1 MKRLKIRDKLII
13 VNISIFL
20 FIFLSQ
26 FVFQNIFFDNYYN
39 YYKESKLRNSIKG
52 FEKVLHNDNL
62 SNEYINRNLHGNEIV
77 LFYLDKDL
85 NVIKGELTNV
95 SKLSIKTKNNNV
107 IDLAVGFMPLEGSY
121 LRVGDFVE
129 IDALKL
135 KNDDNIY
142 IKNIVIK
149 ETRKEKTNPIL
160 DLSKYDFDF
169 EEKTDVRF
177 EGELTSFD
185 NVNEKIYNNK
195 QTVVNY
201 LNFLD
206 KNKIEEGSKIFSD
219 LNKKYLINLKKV
231 DDNYILALTSM
242 EGSKETIDILNNFN
256 IYIILLTLVLAVSII
271 YIYSMKITKPLL
283 EMKEVA
289 KSIAN
294 QDFDKE
300 LIINSKDELQD
311 LAQSLNSISSNLK
324 GNISELKEA
333 NEKLKREYEERL
345 EIEKNQNFLL
355 INISHDLKTPLTIIK
370 GYLKAIKDGIYSK
383 DEYIDY
389 TISGVDEISKTL
401 NEMLEITKL
410 KSKSYFLD
418 IELSDFTRLV
428 YKTYDKLKYLA
439 REKQQIVMLNLV
451 DDAFVNV
458 DEKEMKKVLE
468 NLITNAIKY
477 SPNKMNINIDLVENH
492 DKYVFSIENEGV
504 LIPEEDIKN
513 IFKEFYRVDKSRNKK
528 TAGHGLG
535 LVIVKVILES
545 HNIQYNIENN
555 KKGVKFTMYLPK
567 N

>member
-1 MKRLKIRDKLII
+1 MI
-13 VNISIFL
+13 
-20 FIFLSQ
+20 
-26 FVFQNIFFDNYYN
+26 
-39 YYKESKLRNSIKG
+39 
-52 FEKVLHNDNL
+52 
-62 SNEYINRNLHGNEIV
+62 
-77 LFYLDKDL
+77 
-85 NVIKGELTNV
+85 
-95 SKLSIKTKNNNV
+95 
-107 IDLAVGFMPLEGSY
+107 
-121 LRVGDFVE
+121 
-129 IDALKL
+129 
-135 KNDDNIY
+135 
-142 IKNIVIK
+142 
-149 ETRKEKTNPIL
+149 
-160 DLSKYDFDF
+160 
-169 EEKTDVRF
+169 
-177 EGELTSFD
+177 SFD

-206 KNKIEEGSKIFSD
+206 KNKIEEGSMIFSD

-256 IYIILLTLVLAVSII
+256 IYKILLTLGLAVSII

-418 IELSDFTRLV
+418 IELSDFTR
-428 YKTYDKLKYLA
+428 
-439 REKQQIVMLNLV
+439 
-451 DDAFVNV
+451 
-458 DEKEMKKVLE
+458 
-468 NLITNAIKY
+468 
-477 SPNKMNINIDLVENH
+477 
-492 DKYVFSIENEGV
+492 
-504 LIPEEDIKN
+504 
-513 IFKEFYRVDKSRNKK
+513 
-528 TAGHGLG
+528 
-535 LVIVKVILES
+535 
-545 HNIQYNIENN
+545 
-555 KKGVKFTMYLPK
+555 
-567 N
+567 